1 MNVAMEHGHGQIASL
16 LESAQSGGLLGSNF
30 HIIIYS
36 YFSEL
41 GFRWAFDL

>member
-1 MNVAMEHGHGQIASL
+1 MNVAKRRGHDETVSL